1 MGRSRLYG
9 LVIVACLTGWGWL
22 GYYALSA
29 NAHETT
35 EPDVCL
41 IKSATG
47 VPCPSCGTTR
57 SVLAGIKGDWQA
69 AFHWNPLGLI
79 LLPAMVIIPIWII
92 VDVVTGRAGFLKS
105 YRNLESFLHRKWV
118 YIPAIALMLANWIWN
133 ICKNL

>member
-41 IKSATG
+41 IK
-47 VPCPSCGTTR
+47 VQQ
-57 SVLAGIKGDWQA
+57 VFLA
-69 AFHWNPLGLI
+69 HHVE
-79 LLPAMVIIPIWII
+79 LPDLCW
-92 VDVVTGRAGFLKS
+92 
-105 YRNLESFLHRKWV
+105 
-118 YIPAIALMLANWIWN
+118 LA
-133 ICKNL
+133 